1 MNNIRISFCTTC
13 MNRLSYLKQTLPKN
27 LADNMDYENLE
38 FVLLDYN
45 SSDGLEEYIKSNYSE
60 SLSNGRLVYFKIDSV
75 QFYDWTHSRNL
86 VVSLATGDVICNI
99 DADNFTGAGFA
110 TYVSR
115 VFKEMPNIFLTTY
128 YMSLKKNDV
137 LGRICMLKKSFVKIG
152 GYDERMKHY
161 GFEDIDLIHR
171 LRRSGVE
178 KVDIDN
184 PSFLNAIQH
193 SNKERILNSKEDFYL
208 KELYIRYI
216 TAYSSELLFLFQD
229 NTIKRGTMINNF
241 LFSRLESRIPLNFS
255 LQYNFSIQEDSWI
268 TGAWLT
274 EEPNNISDFKSFYKL
289 ESKQLCEDAIF
300 FFHQISNRLIMEEN
314 TEKGISIVKNKTE
327 KKGNLYKN
335 FSHAPLL
342 V

>member
-1 MNNIRISFCTTC
+1 

-27 LADNMDYENLE
+27 LADNTDYENLE

-60 SLSNGRLVYFKIDSV
+60 FLSNGRLVYFRIDSV
-75 QFYDWTHSRNL
+75 QFYDWSHSRNL

-110 TYVSR
+110 TYVSEI
-115 VFKEMPNIFLTTY
+115 FKEMPNIFLTTY
-128 YMSLKKNDV
+128 YTSMKKNDV

-161 GFEDIDLIHR
+161 GFEDIDLIYR
-171 LRRSGVE
+171 LKRSGVE

-193 SNKERILNSKEDFYL
+193 SNKERMLNSKEDFYL

-216 TAYSSELLFLFQD
+216 TAYSSELLFLFHD
-229 NTIKRGTMINNF
+229 NTTKHGTMVNNF
-241 LFSRLESRIPLNFS
+241 LFSKLEPDIPINFS
-255 LQYNFSIQEDSWI
+255 FQYNFSIQENSW
-268 TGAWLT
+268 TSGTWQT
-274 EEPNNISDFKSFYKL
+274 EGPSNISNFKSFYKL
-289 ESKQLCEDAIF
+289 ESKQLCEDALF

-314 TEKGISIVKNKTE
+314 TKKGISIVKNKTK

-335 FSHAPLL
+335 FSHEPLITSISF
-342 V
+342 